1 MLGVYDHQLS
11 KYGSIIIDLRN
22 KYIKEL
28 NVKGKIIHKNITSG
42 IEKIEFKYITS
53 IKNLDEIEEGI
64 LDNLKKSRNNDIERG
79 NTSTGPHRD
88 DFNVYINGVDVR
100 NFGSQ
105 GQQRTS
111 VLTMKFASVEIIKD
125 QIGEYPVLLL
135 DDVLSELDKNRQ
147 EYILNSINKIQT
159 LISCTGINNIKN
171 ILKIKLNYLK

>member
-1 MLGVYDHQLS
+1 MS
-11 KYGSIIIDLRN
+11 
-22 KYIKEL
+22 
-28 NVKGKIIHKNITSG
+28 
-42 IEKIEFKYITS
+42 
-53 IKNLDEIEEGI
+53 
-64 LDNLKKSRNNDIERG
+64 
-79 NTSTGPHRD
+79 
-88 DFNVYINGVDVR
+88 FNVYINGVDVR

-159 LISCTGINNIKN
+159 LISCTGINNIKKYIEN
-171 ILKIKLNYLK
+171 KAQLFEVNNGSIIKV